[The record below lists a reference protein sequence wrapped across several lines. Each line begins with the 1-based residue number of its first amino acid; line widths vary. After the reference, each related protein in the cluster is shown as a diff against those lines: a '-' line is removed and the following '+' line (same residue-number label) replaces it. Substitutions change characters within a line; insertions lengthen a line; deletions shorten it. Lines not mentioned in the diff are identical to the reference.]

1 MGAQPEY
8 ARILTAALCTQVKV
22 NSGAAEITYKLY
34 FSSTVTLLA
43 LGGQYGM
50 RLAAPYTGVL
60 RLAMVQ
66 NRLVPIMNYGTDPSL
81 AAFVEQLYD
90 SNAGAWPF
98 ACPHYI
104 SMVHDTLRE

>member
-1 MGAQPEY
+1 MTTEWTGLVRA
-8 ARILTAALCTQVKV
+8 QVKV
-22 NSGAAEITYKLY
+22 NSGAAEVTYKLY

-66 NRLVPIMNYGTDPSL
+66 NRLVPLMNYGTDPSL

-90 SNAGAWPF
+90 NNAGAWSF
-98 ACPHYI
+98 AM
-104 SMVHDTLRE
+104 SVHCF